1 MKIPLLHSGSL
12 CISPQTKRIGNDTV
26 LVCWIFGL
34 ILLRLWLVSV
44 FEVPALRRPHD
55 DYLFITLAKN
65 LLSGEWLGP
74 YNHYT
79 LIKGPVYPLFIA
91 FSHLLAIP
99 LLLSQQI
106 LYSFSCVVAIFAL
119 RPYVAHRALL
129 MACFALLL
137 FNPFLYNFPLP
148 GRVLRE
154 SFSLSLV
161 LLVFASLLGL
171 ISRLHANTRTTLA
184 WSSLFGISFS
194 LLWYTREEG
203 LWMLP
208 AVLLTAVILLMTVR
222 KGKGDTL
229 GRRVLLIA
237 LPAVIFTLISVLLAY
252 GNYRNYG
259 KFIINELKA
268 PEFVAAYG
276 GLMNIE
282 PEQFKRFRPVSN
294 DVLHKA
300 FAVSPSLR
308 DLEPL
313 VRQREQRAQLPPS
326 FFIWSFRSLVNAAG
340 YAESLPIALEYY
352 QKVGDEI
359 AAACRSG
366 ALACLDRKPSLQ
378 PPWHVSYNALII
390 PVFLENFQQVLG
402 FTNFQLDVHLVKNWR
417 SEKNPAVQHDYRY
430 VTLDH
435 LVPSD
440 SKTVLAYPEY
450 YEKLRKEKVRLLA
463 DIGRSY
469 GYFVPVLFLVALV
482 GHGFLLVRDLR
493 RRQCSTES
501 IFSLV
506 LLGGLVSLVAILT
519 FVKITL
525 WPVARPMYSAY
536 PLVLFYI
543 CFLSCALRQAWCRDG
558 STQATEG

>member
-1 MKIPLLHSGSL
+1 MKFPLLYSGSL
-12 CISPQTKRIGNDTV
+12 GISPQTKRIGNDKV
-26 LVCWIFGL
+26 LVCWMFAL
-34 ILLRLWLVSV
+34 ILLWLWLVSV

-55 DYLFITLAKN
+55 DYLFIILAKN

-91 FSHLLAIP
+91 LSHLLAIP
-99 LLLSQQI
+99 LLLAQQI
-106 LYSFSCVVAIFAL
+106 LYAFSCVVAIYAL
-119 RPYVAHRALL
+119 RPYVVHRALL
-129 MACFALLL
+129 MTCFALLL

-154 SFSLSLV
+154 GFSLSLV

-184 WSSLFGISFS
+184 WSALFGISFA

-203 LWMLP
+203 IWMLP
-208 AVLLTAVILLMTVR
+208 AVLLTAVMVLMTAR
-222 KGKGDTL
+222 KGEGDTL

-237 LPAVIFTLISVLLAY
+237 VPAVIFVLVSVLLAY
-252 GNYRNYG
+252 GNYRHYG

-282 PEQFKRFRPVSN
+282 PEEFRRFRPVSN

-300 FAVSPSLR
+300 FAASPSLR
-308 DLEPL
+308 DLEPI

-340 YAESLPIALEYY
+340 YTESLPTVLEYY
-352 QKVGDEI
+352 QRVGAEI
-359 AAACRSG
+359 ADACRSG
-366 ALACLDRKPSLQ
+366 ALVCLDRKPSLQ
-378 PPWHVSYNALII
+378 PPWHASYNALIM
-390 PVFLENFQQVLG
+390 PTYFENFRRAVG
-402 FTNFQLDVHLVKNWR
+402 FTNFKLDVHLVKNMR
-417 SEKNPAVQHDYRY
+417 SDKNPEVQNDYRY
-430 VTLDH
+430 VTLNR

-440 SKTVLAYPEY
+440 SKTIQAYPEY

-463 DIGRSY
+463 DIGKSY
-469 GYFVPVLFLVALV
+469 GYFVPVLFLGALF
-482 GHGFLLVRDLR
+482 GHGFLAVRDFR

-501 IFSLV
+501 VFSLV
-506 LLGGLVSLVAILT
+506 LLGGLVSLIAILT
-519 FVKITL
+519 FVQITL

-536 PLVLFYI
+536 PLVLLYI
-543 CFLSCALRQAWCRDG
+543 CFLGCAVRRALCRDG
-558 STQATEG
+558 SPEGR